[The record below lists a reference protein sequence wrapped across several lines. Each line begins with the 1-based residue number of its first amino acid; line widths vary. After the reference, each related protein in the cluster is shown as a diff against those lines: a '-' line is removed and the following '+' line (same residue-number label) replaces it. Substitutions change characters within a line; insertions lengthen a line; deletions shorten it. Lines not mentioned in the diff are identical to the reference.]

1 MGLELPALPAGPAK
15 PLLGRMSCHQGALF
29 ACHPPRPPP
38 LLAQPS
44 PKLHP
49 SFREIPALM
58 HVCLGESCVF
68 IHTTSTSYHTHP
80 PYLGPMSLHIPH
92 GLCAQGLSQPVCTV
106 RHGGTHLRLRHI
118 TQHVHIPHID
128 EHTGSP
134 FYQGHMRGDSPANP
148 WDLLSQNNGKP
159 QADSCRLRE
168 PTPCVGPALPP
179 SSSTPQPSP
188 SILLP
193 PAHTLT

>member
-58 HVCLGESCVF
+58 HMCLGESCVF
-68 IHTTSTSYHTHP
+68 THTTSTSYHTHP

-106 RHGGTHLRLRHI
+106 RHGHASQTQACNTACTH
-118 TQHVHIPHID
+118 
-128 EHTGSP
+128 
-134 FYQGHMRGDSPANP
+134 
-148 WDLLSQNNGKP
+148 
-159 QADSCRLRE
+159 
-168 PTPCVGPALPP
+168 TPYRRTHRFSFLPGPYEG
-179 SSSTPQPSP
+179 
-188 SILLP
+188 
-193 PAHTLT
+193 